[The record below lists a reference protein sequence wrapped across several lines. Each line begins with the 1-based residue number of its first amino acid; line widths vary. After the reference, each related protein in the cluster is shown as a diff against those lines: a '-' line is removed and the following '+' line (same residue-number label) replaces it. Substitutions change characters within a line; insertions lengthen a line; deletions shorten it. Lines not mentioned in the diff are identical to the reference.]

1 MKFVQAKTR
10 QVLTFL
16 FVLLVSISGVSAQ
29 TNYGSVRGEVTDTQG
44 ATIGGAKV
52 ILSNQSTKVERV
64 SVTNDKGIYQFGGV
78 DPGTY
83 KVTIAMPGFKTFDA
97 ASNAVTLGNIATVDA
112 TLTLGAASETVE
124 VTADSVQLSTASA
137 SGGQVFSEQQLEDLP
152 SLGRNPFLFVTLDS
166 NVVTLGDPRYVRA
179 EDQTGGSQVSVAG
192 APSFTNSY
200 VVDGIPVSTS
210 AGGLTFVPSPEG
222 VSESKVQSNAYDA
235 EVGRTGGGV
244 FATSLKS
251 GSAVYHGVLYGETRQ
266 TPWAGNQWFNFAN
279 SAGVV
284 APTPDNTTYLYSGAF
299 GGPLLPNWI
308 KKPHWLDNTFFWV
321 TEEGYRQG
329 QPNVSNTTAYFLPTA
344 AERLGDFSAYA
355 PANGSKTSCAGTTG
369 IGGGACEILYDP
381 TQPFTGGARTVTF
394 LTEYGANKIPSNMI
408 NAIGQYVANA
418 FPAPQTSTVYGAGAY
433 NYSNASISFKTRSD
447 EYIGK
452 LEHTFAPWW
461 TAAASYV
468 HNAIQEP
475 APNVIQAQY
484 ANATK
489 LLRYTDSTAV
499 NNTFTINPT
508 TLLTAAFGFNRYY
521 SAAFQYSSGFD
532 AAKGF
537 GGTGF
542 SSAYASLLQSPT
554 FPGFSF
560 SNFTNSG
567 SLGASNGGPTINA
580 SNNVAIVLS
589 KTINKHNVKLGYTLR
604 ALAVYTNPTGG
615 GAGAFVF
622 SGQNSNATGGS
633 SSTNGTLAVADLLMG
648 LPSSGSLTLNTGVFI
663 NQAKYN
669 AVFVQDDFRLNQKL
683 TMNIG
688 LRYEYEL
695 GQSERSN
702 RFNVGFDP
710 KATAQYVNAA
720 GATVTTKGGL
730 DFAGANGAPIHCCS
744 NSHTKFSPRIGVAY
758 QPFKNTVFHAGY
770 GVFFAPVAI
779 ATGAT
784 AGFSQTSSYTPGS
797 TTAST
802 VAGPGAYLSNPF
814 ATGVLLPTGNTLAA
828 LTGIGSALGS
838 TAIASAP
845 QEFGRRYPFMQ
856 QYSVDVQQHLPYD
869 VVLKI
874 SYIGA
879 HGRNFLNATNIN
891 QLPDSVLSTYAGGT
905 ANLTT
910 KVTNPYYATKVGG
923 LPSTGVLASS
933 TVAQGQLLLPFPQFS
948 SVTVARS
955 SGYTNYNSL
964 AIKAEKHTRQGL
976 TLLTTYT
983 WASNWDNLWSTGS
996 QIYNNYG
1003 PQDANNP
1010 KGEYARSL
1018 NSIPNRFTAAIS
1030 YELPFGRGRKFLSG
1044 PSGFVGN
1051 LIDYAVGGWQIN
1063 DEWIIQ
1069 NGVPIS
1075 INQTNL
1081 SASSTFGTTGVG
1093 GVQQRPNLA
1102 GDIHSACGSGR
1113 PQGRLGAYS
1122 TGRSETAYINAS
1134 AFTAA
1139 PAYTYGNTPRTL
1151 PCRVPG
1157 TNSSSI
1163 SVNKTIKIRERFNLQ
1178 IRAEA
1183 LNAFNTPQFGTP
1195 TSSLTAS
1202 QTNLTTAPVVNP
1214 ASFGNITTTVG
1225 FARIIQLGGRLSF

>member
-1 MKFVQAKTR
+1 MK
-10 QVLTFL
+10 L
-16 FVLLVSISGVSAQ
+16 FRSFQLLSLLFIALVCGSRLQAQ
-29 TNYGSVRGEVTDTQG
+29 TNFGSVRGEVKDTQG
-44 ATIGGAKV
+44 ASIPNAKV
-52 ILSNQSTKVERV
+52 TLTNQETKVERV
-64 SVTNDKGIYQFGGV
+64 SATNDSGIYQFGGV

-83 KVTIAMPGFKTFDA
+83 KVTIGMPNFKTFDSA
-97 ASNAVTLGNIATVDA
+97 GNVVTLGSIDTVDA
-112 TLTLGAASETVE
+112 VLTLGATSETVE
-124 VTADSVQLSTASA
+124 VTADTVQLNTANA
-137 SGGQVFSEQQLEDLP
+137 SGGQTFSEQQLQDLP
-152 SLGRNPFLFVTLDS
+152 SLGRNPFLFVALDS

-222 VSESKVQSNAYDA
+222 VSESKVQANAYDA

-251 GSAVYHGVLYGETRQ
+251 GTAQYHGVLYGETRQ
-266 TPWAGNQWFNFAN
+266 TPWAANQWYNFNG
-279 SAGVV
+279 S
-284 APTPDNTTYLYSGAF
+284 PTPDNTTYLYSGAF
-299 GGPLLPNWI
+299 GGPLLPGWV

-329 QPNVSNTTAYFLPTA
+329 QPNVSNTTSYFLPTA

-355 PANGSKTSCAGTTG
+355 PKDGSKTTCPKDPTTNALLPG
-369 IGGGACEILYDP
+369 IGGGACQILYDP
-381 TQPFTGGARTVTF
+381 TQPFAGTSRGVTF
-394 LTEYGANKIPSNMI
+394 LTEYGSNKIPTGMI
-408 NAIGQYVANA
+408 SAIGQYVANA
-418 FPAPQTSTVYGAGAY
+418 FPAPQTSTIYGAGAY
-433 NYSNASISFKTRSD
+433 NYSNANISFKTRSD

-521 SAAFQYSSGFD
+521 SAAFQYSSGFN
-532 AAKGF
+532 AATGF

-542 SSAYASLLQSPT
+542 SKAYASLLQSPT

-567 SLGASNGGPTINA
+567 SLGASNGGPTVNA
-580 SNNVAIVLS
+580 SNNIAIVLS
-589 KTINKHNVKLGYTLR
+589 KTINRHNVKVGYTLR
-604 ALAVYTNPTGG
+604 AMAVYTNPTGG

-622 SGQNSNATGGS
+622 SGQNSNASGS
-633 SSTNGTLAVADLLMG
+633 STSTNGSLAVADLLMG

-669 AVFVQDDFRLNQKL
+669 AVFVQDDFRLNSKL
-683 TMNIG
+683 TMNLG

-695 GQSERSN
+695 GQSERTN
-702 RFNVGFDP
+702 RFTVGFDP
-710 KATAQYVNAA
+710 KATASYVNAA
-720 GATVTTKGGL
+720 GATVNVKGGL
-730 DFAGANGAPIHCCS
+730 DFAGVGGAPIHCC
-744 NSHTKFSPRIGVAY
+744 NNGHTKFSPRIGVAY

-770 GVFFAPVAI
+770 GVFYAPVAI

-784 AGFSQTSSYTPGS
+784 AGYSQVSTYSPGKT
-797 TTAST
+797 TTALATGQNS
-802 VAGPGAYLSNPF
+802 YLSNPF
-814 ATGVLLPTGNTLAA
+814 ATGVLLPTGNTLGP
-828 LTGIGSALGS
+828 LTGIGGPLGS
-838 TAIASAP
+838 TTIASAV

-869 VVLKI
+869 VVFKV

-891 QLPDSVLSTYAGGT
+891 QLPDSVLATYAGGT
-905 ANLTT
+905 TNLSTQ
-910 KVTNPYYATKVGG
+910 VTNPYYATKVGG
-923 LPSTGVLASS
+923 LTSTGVLAGT
-933 TVAQGQLLLPFPQFS
+933 TVAQGQLLLPYPQFGS
-948 SVTVARS
+948 ITVARS

-964 AIKAEKHTRQGL
+964 ALKAEKRTKQGL
-976 TLLTTYT
+976 TLLSTYT

-996 QIYNNYG
+996 QIYNNFG

-1018 NSIPNRFTAAIS
+1018 NSIPNRFTAAIT
-1030 YELPFGRGRKFLSG
+1030 YELPFGRGRKFLAH
-1044 PSGFVGN
+1044 PSGFAGG
-1051 LIDYAVGGWQIN
+1051 LLEAAVGGWQVN
-1063 DEWIIQ
+1063 DEWVIQ
-1069 NGVPIS
+1069 NGVPVSIS
-1075 INQTNL
+1075 QSAL
-1081 SASSTFGTTGVG
+1081 SSGTYGVTGIG
-1093 GVQQRPNLA
+1093 GTVQRPNLV

-1113 PQGRLGAYS
+1113 PQGRLGAYG
-1122 TGRSETAYINAS
+1122 TGLSETSYLKAS
-1134 AFTAA
+1134 AYTAA
-1139 PAYTYGNTPRTL
+1139 LPYTYGNAPRTL

-1163 SVNKTIKIRERFNLQ
+1163 SVNKTFKIHERFNFQ
-1178 IRAEA
+1178 FRAEA
-1183 LNAFNTPQFGTP
+1183 LNAFNTPQFGAP
-1195 TSSLTAS
+1195 TSTLTVAGTGLAS
-1202 QTNLTTAPVVNP
+1202 APTVNP